1 MKSGQTIFNKDLDT
15 ITISRTEYEKL
26 LAYKQ
31 ICKDFH
37 DVMTGGES
45 DGL

>member
-1 MKSGQTIFNKDLDT
+1 MKPQQTIFCKDNDT
-15 ITISRTEYEKL
+15 VTISRTEYEKL
-26 LAYKQ
+26 IAYKQ